1 MLLLDSGK
9 LMANIQTIK
18 SIPDSDQLVID
29 SGIRLDMEM
38 MGLTEMGE
46 SVVLEWGTMD
56 MFILNFLLLS
66 VSYIHDSQ
74 LSGVDV

>member
-46 SVVLEWGTMD
+46 SVVLE
-56 MFILNFLLLS
+56 
-66 VSYIHDSQ
+66 
-74 LSGVDV
+74 